1 MGFDEVMVE
10 RLGYVFYVEI
20 VYGPLSDY
28 WPPNFT
34 LYKVHLRIN
43 DQSKK
48 GKVEK
53 VTPNYVVKKPPVLK
67 ETFVPPLKSQVIVVD
82 DEEQEKSLVH
92 AEETLT
98 DISVEKIVTNNV
110 NAGVGEDEIVN
121 ENEVAKDRRSKLIQT
136 GKK

>member
-1 MGFDEVMVE
+1 V
-10 RLGYVFYVEI
+10 
-20 VYGPLSDY
+20 
-28 WPPNFT
+28 
-34 LYKVHLRIN
+34 
-43 DQSKK
+43 
-48 GKVEK
+48 KVEK

-121 ENEVAKDRRSKLIQT
+121 ENEVAKDRRSKLI
-136 GKK
+136 